1 MTSCRHW
8 RSSSPVRRAHAVLAA
23 WCWAVVANAAVTAGG
38 EMPVRVESA
47 SGPVVGG
54 LRSIDRETVELLVDG
69 EPQRLPL
76 EDVRMLTTMAE
87 PAAGPG
93 PLAGVEVVG
102 DRGLA
107 IRGDDLRWEDGRATI
122 LRGAAAIELPIVRI
136 RRASWSP
143 PAAAGDAAEAAAW
156 LASVPADPASDL
168 VAVVR
173 PEGVELVEC
182 AITAIATKAVTV
194 TLDGESIPVNRGKV
208 LGLVWV
214 RPPAAETAASG
225 MTQVVIAG
233 GGLGAATVEW
243 RDGVLVLDG
252 EIRVPGELLRSID
265 FAAGRTVALA
275 AVEPERSASEPF
287 FGGLAAIDGL
297 AAFFA
302 PRVVTLDGG
311 RPVWLMRPRSTA
323 TWRVPE
329 GSRRFRARLVRM
341 AASPIPAVVVTARA
355 DDGAEWR
362 QRLEGDAPV
371 PLEITVADARRL
383 TLGVEFAEGGV
394 GVPVRFDDAGFEK

>member
-1 MTSCRHW
+1 VTSCRLW
-8 RSSSPVRRAHAVLAA
+8 RSSGPVRRPHAVLAA
-23 WCWAVVANAAVTAGG
+23 WCWAVVATAAVTVHA
-38 EMPVRVESA
+38 ELPVRVE
-47 SGPVVGG
+47 GPTGAVVGA

-69 EPQRLPL
+69 ESQRLPL
-76 EDVRMLTTMAE
+76 EDVRTLIAVAE
-87 PAAGPG
+87 PAVGAGPVV
-93 PLAGVEVVG
+93 GVEVVG

-107 IRGDDLRWEDGRATI
+107 IRGDDLRWEDGRAMI

-156 LASVPADPASDL
+156 PAAVPAELASDL
-168 VAVVR
+168 VAVMR

-182 AITAIATKAVTV
+182 AITAIAPQTVTV
-194 TLDGESIPVNRGKV
+194 TLDGETIPVNRGKV

-225 MTQVVIAG
+225 MAQVAIAG
-233 GGLGAATVEW
+233 GTLGAATVEW

-252 EIRVPGELLRSID
+252 EIRVPGALLRSID
-265 FAAGRTVALA
+265 FAAGRTVPLA
-275 AVEPERSASEPF
+275 TVEPERSAGEPF
-287 FGGLAAIDGL
+287 FGGLVAIDGL

-302 PRVVTLDGG
+302 PRIVTPDGG
-311 RPVWLMRPRSTA
+311 RPVWLLRPRSTA
-323 TWRVPE
+323 TWRVPD
-329 GSRRFRARLVRM
+329 GSRRFRARIVRM
-341 AASPIPAVVVTARA
+341 AAAPIPAVVVTARA

-362 QRLEGDAPV
+362 QRLEGPGPV
-371 PLEITVADARRL
+371 DLEIAVADARRL
-383 TLGVEFAEGGV
+383 TLGVDFAEGGV

>member
-1 MTSCRHW
+1 
-8 RSSSPVRRAHAVLAA
+8 
-23 WCWAVVANAAVTAGG
+23 
-38 EMPVRVESA
+38 
-47 SGPVVGG
+47 
-54 LRSIDRETVELLVDG
+54 
-69 EPQRLPL
+69 
-76 EDVRMLTTMAE
+76 
-87 PAAGPG
+87 
-93 PLAGVEVVG
+93 
-102 DRGLA
+102 
-107 IRGDDLRWEDGRATI
+107 
-122 LRGAAAIELPIVRI
+122 
-136 RRASWSP
+136 
-143 PAAAGDAAEAAAW
+143 
-156 LASVPADPASDL
+156 
-168 VAVVR
+168 
-173 PEGVELVEC
+173 
-182 AITAIATKAVTV
+182 V

-233 GGLGAATVEW
+233 GGLAAATVEW

-302 PRVVTLDGG
+302 PRIVTPDGG